1 MGMSF
6 RGSYTAI
13 VTPFRNGTI
22 DVAAYKRLL
31 EFQIEN
37 GSAGVIPCG
46 TTGESPTLSAE
57 EQKRLID
64 LTVETVN
71 GRIDVVPGTGSN
83 NTAKSVEMTRYAEK
97 AGADGVL
104 LVTPYYNKPT
114 QEGLFQHFTAIASA
128 TKLRCMLYNIPGRS
142 AVGMTPETIARCFEA
157 DNIVAIKEAT
167 GDVNMVNRIR
177 ELCGITVL
185 SGDDALTLPMLSIG
199 AEGVVSVTSN
209 VMPREMS
216 SLVAAAAGGEWDEA
230 LRLHERLMPLFRGL
244 FLETNPIG
252 VKAALSMM
260 GMISEEIRLPMTP
273 LSHAHRPTLEKIL
286 RNLGLLGVGATAARK
301 TSENTRRTVSRKKP
315 TRKH

>member
-1 MGMSF
+1 MSF

-13 VTPFRNGTI
+13 VTPFRNDAI
-22 DVAAYKRLL
+22 DVAAYKRLI

-37 GSAGVIPCG
+37 GTAGVVPCG
-46 TTGESPTLSAE
+46 TTGESPTLTAD

-71 GRIDVVPGTGSN
+71 GRIEVIPGTGSN
-83 NTAKSVEMTRYAEK
+83 STAKSIEMTRYAEK

-114 QEGLFQHFTAIASA
+114 QEGLFQHFTAIAGA

-142 AVGMTPETIARCFEA
+142 AVGMTPETIARCFES

-185 SGDDALTLPMLSIG
+185 SGDDALTLPALSIG
-199 AEGVVSVTSN
+199 AEGVVSVASN
-209 VMPREMS
+209 VMPREMA
-216 SLVAAAAGGEWDEA
+216 SLVAAASEGEWDEA
-230 LRLHERLMPLFRGL
+230 LRLHERLLPLFRGL

-252 VKAALSMM
+252 VKAALAMM
-260 GMISEEIRLPMTP
+260 GWIREELRLPLTP
-273 LSHAHRPTLEKIL
+273 LSPPHRPTLEKIL
-286 RNLGLLGVGATAARK
+286 RNYGLLEAGATAAGK
-301 TSENTRRTVSRKKP
+301 TAENTKRNPARPSSGRKRSK
-315 TRKH
+315 